1 MKHIIYSI
9 ATVVTLI
16 VAVMYIGSQVA
27 EAYRLSE
34 VEDLAKIKA
43 KRKELNDYAKY
54 YNSLTEHEQDSVKSL
69 RKALR

>member
-9 ATVVTLI
+9 ITVVTLI
-16 VAVMYIGSQVA
+16 VAVMYIGSQVS

-43 KRKELNDYAKY
+43 KRKELNEYAKY
-54 YNSLTEHEQDSVKSL
+54 YNSLTEHQQDSVKSL